1 MWKGFFL
8 GIVATI
14 VVALAAG
21 YIGIV
26 TGRLIP
32 ANADARPSRLERW
45 AANASLDAA
54 LNRDVPGLQ
63 NPLQANDV
71 NELAGAKLFG
81 QNCAVCHG
89 DSSGRPTVI
98 AFGMYQRAPTFGRRG
113 LTHEPDAETYWKIT
127 HGIRLTGMPSFVKT
141 LDDTQRW
148 QIATFLKHMDTLT
161 TATQMA
167 WKKVHVRAVPAAL
180 IPRMR
185 DGPGGR
191 EGDGSMQPS
200 PPPG

>member
-26 TGRLIP
+26 TGTLIP

-45 AANASLDAA
+45 ASNASLHAS

-63 NPLQANDV
+63 NPLQANAA

-81 QNCAVCHG
+81 QNCAACHG

-98 AFGMYQRAPTFGRRG
+98 AFGMYQRAPTLGRRG
-113 LTHEPDAETYWKIT
+113 LTDEPDAETYWKMT

-148 QIATFLKHMDTLT
+148 QIATFLKHMDTLAPAAQT
-161 TATQMA
+161 A
-167 WKKVHVRAVPAAL
+167 WKKVHVQAVPAAL
-180 IPRMR
+180 IPRR
-185 DGPGGR
+185 GGPGGP
-191 EGDGSMQPS
+191 EGGGDLQPS